1 MGGYVARV
9 RNDELPG
16 SGTEF
21 DLLVDSVATRWR
33 EVDPLLPAPTRPR
46 KSTYPLLT
54 VSDEAGRPVAT
65 GTMRYSWY
73 QPGEIGRTWGMPDQ
87 HWLTPIVGG
96 PDPGRALDSL
106 LSSWRE
112 QLQQLPTGTGSE
124 SAAQLTWPA
133 RDVLGVPALQA
144 HGLQPYSVLAARE
157 RRRGVPPSLPPRDVT
172 IRLADSQDLPQI
184 VSLLMEEHRYEE
196 FFGGV
201 FIQPETPEQ
210 TRRVAARA
218 LSRSPSWVWL
228 AERRGRPVG
237 LVWVSPPDRARWAAP
252 LVRAAPAAHIGYGVV
267 AEEERGRGIGTAL
280 ISEAHQALDA
290 HNVQVTV
297 LNYAMMNP
305 LSGPF
310 WNRMGYRP
318 VWTTWEVRPALALR

>member
-16 SGTEF
+16 SSAEF

-33 EVDPLLPAPTRPR
+33 EVDHLLPAPTRPR
-46 KSTYPLLT
+46 KGTYPLLT
-54 VSDEAGRPVAT
+54 VTDEADRPVAA
-65 GTMRYSWY
+65 GTMRYSWQ
-73 QPGEIGRTWGMPDQ
+73 QPGEIGRTWGVPDQ
-87 HWLTPIVGG
+87 HWLTPVVGG

-133 RDVLGVPALQA
+133 RDVAGVPALQA

-157 RRRGVPPSLPPRDVT
+157 RRRGVPPSLPPRDVA
-172 IRLADSQDLPQI
+172 IRLADSQDLTQI
-184 VSLLMEEHRYEE
+184 VGLLMEEHRYEE

-201 FIQPETPEQ
+201 FIQPETAEQ

-218 LSRSPSWVWL
+218 LSRWPSWVWL

-252 LVRAAPAAHIGYGVV
+252 LVRSAPAAHIGYGVV

-280 ISEAHQALDA
+280 VGEAHQALDA
-290 HNVQVTV
+290 YNVQVTL

-310 WNRMGYRP
+310 WSRMGYRP
-318 VWTTWEVRPALALR
+318 VWTTWEVRPSLALR